1 MFNNNSLDFFCRQD
15 YSESCIPTS
24 NCFKLLANTEQV
36 LNSIAARRL
45 ITYEKIAEPNV
56 IQIENIA
63 NIKDDFR
70 PKFFAENDAERKE
83 RKMHRMELKE
93 IGRQEALK
101 RGKDIIVKRND
112 GQT

>member
-1 MFNNNSLDFFCRQD
+1 MLSSIFLCIFCRQD

-24 NCFKLLANTEQV
+24 NCFKLVANTEQV

-45 ITYEKIAEPNV
+45 LTYEKIADSNA
-56 IQIENIA
+56 IQIKNIE

-83 RKMHRMELKE
+83 KKIHRMELKE
-93 IGRQEALK
+93 IGKQEALK
-101 RGKDIIVKRND
+101 RGIDITMR
-112 GQT
+112 GRQT